1 MFQCLKASKATPL
14 DPKPNE
20 SEARR
25 LPVRLFIS
33 KSHIVGDPHYDGRSD
48 TSKMKGT
55 FYVMSSKKVY
65 GTRTMP
71 CVQ

>member
-33 KSHIVGDPHYDGRSD
+33 KSHIMGNPHYDGRSD

-71 CVQ
+71 RI